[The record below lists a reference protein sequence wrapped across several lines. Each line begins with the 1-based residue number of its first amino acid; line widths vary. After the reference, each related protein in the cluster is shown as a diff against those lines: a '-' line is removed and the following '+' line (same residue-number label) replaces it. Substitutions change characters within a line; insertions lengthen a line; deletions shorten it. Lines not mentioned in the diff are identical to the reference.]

1 MKKFI
6 TEPACKIPVV
16 RKADIIVIGA
26 GVAGIAAAVAAGR
39 NGAKTILVERYGCIG
54 GTMSGVPMK
63 WIGGYNPKAHGG
75 IIREFIEKTRS
86 DKGIIREFYIPT
98 VNGNMVGVYVD
109 FMKKIVQEML
119 DGAGVELVLHAWCVN
134 VVREENSKN
143 LKGVIIESKSGRQAL
158 LGKIIID
165 ASGDGDIAAM
175 AGVPYEKGRESDGK
189 TQPMTA
195 YGPHLINVDTEKL
208 FNFLKDYKAKNPDDL
223 MECDISL
230 PDFTFG
236 GFSGLLEKAIKE
248 KNIYLDYNSIW
259 LNCNMEQRSVNIDG
273 SFVPDVDGTDV
284 FDLTRAETESVRQVS
299 SFENFAR
306 TYLPG
311 FENSQ
316 RTDRGG
322 FSIGV
327 RETRRIMGKYVIT
340 EDDILNGQSFEDGIC
355 KNTTAMDVHSPDGT
369 QNWTPAKCYD
379 IPFRTLVNDKINNLL
394 VAGRCIS
401 CTHKALA
408 SVRFIPPC
416 MGTGEAAGTAA
427 AMSVENSMPL
437 GMLDINKLREKLLI
451 QNVIL

>member
-1 MKKFI
+1 MEKFI
-6 TEPACKIPVV
+6 NEPARKIPVV
-16 RKADIIVIGA
+16 REVDVIVVGA

-63 WIGGYNPKAHGG
+63 WVGGYNPQAHGG
-75 IIREFIEKTRS
+75 IIREFIKRARA
-86 DKGIIREFYIPT
+86 DKGVIREFYIPT
-98 VNGNMVGVYVD
+98 VNGNMVGIHVD
-109 FMKKIVQEML
+109 SMKKIVQEML
-119 DGAGVELVLHAWCVN
+119 DAAEVELILHAWCVN
-134 VVREENSKN
+134 VARNAGGDMID
-143 LKGVIIESKSGRQAL
+143 GVIIESKSGRQAL
-158 LGKIIID
+158 TGKIIID
-165 ASGDGDIAAM
+165 ASGDGDVAAM
-175 AGVPYEKGRESDGK
+175 AGAPYEKGRESDGK

-195 YGPHLINVDTEKL
+195 YGPHMLNVDTEKL
-208 FNFLKDYKAKNPDDL
+208 FKFLKSYKENNPDDL

-236 GFSGLLEKAIKE
+236 GFSRLLEKARKE
-248 KNIYLDYNSIW
+248 KGIYLDYNSIW
-259 LNCNMEQRSVNIDG
+259 LNCNMEQHSVNIDG
-273 SFVPDVDGTDV
+273 SFVPNVDGTNV
-284 FDLTRAETESVRQVS
+284 FDLTYAETESVKQVS
-299 SFENFAR
+299 SFENFAKK
-306 TYLPG
+306 YLVG

-379 IPFRTLVNDKINNLL
+379 IPFRTLVNDRVSNLL

-427 AMSVENSMPL
+427 ALSVAGGTPL
-437 GMLDINKLREKLLI
+437 TMLDSHELREKLLK
-451 QNVIL
+451 QGVIL